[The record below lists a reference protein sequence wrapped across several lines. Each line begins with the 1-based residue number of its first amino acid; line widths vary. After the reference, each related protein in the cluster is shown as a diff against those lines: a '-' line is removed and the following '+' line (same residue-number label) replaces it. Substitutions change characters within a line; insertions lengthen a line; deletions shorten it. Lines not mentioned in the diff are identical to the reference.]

1 MKQSGGFI
9 WVYSEIG
16 HGTIFKVYL
25 PRVDEA
31 VQQSQSCESAPELFR
46 GTETIFLVEDEE
58 SVRTLTR
65 TLLEEAGYTVIEAS
79 NGIQA
84 LEAAGSYS
92 RPIHLLLTD
101 VVMPGMNGPTLAD
114 SMLVTHPKMKALCT
128 SGYTSTFANFSG
140 LVNRGVRFL
149 QKPFSRDMLLRKVRE
164 VIDSQEGAGT
174 RSDY

>member
-1 MKQSGGFI
+1 VKQSGGFI

-31 VQQSQSCESAPELFR
+31 VQQSQPCESAPELFR

-140 LVNRGVRFL
+140 LVDRGVRLL

-174 RSDY
+174 RSD